1 MKCKYTFSFQQLKQ
15 ESHDS
20 ERRTQSS
27 ENQQQILHQ
36 NQQPTEQSNTS
47 NLSTPSTP
55 WQSLA
60 TSSSSVADYISQLPA
75 SSLPL
80 SLHHFLKYSAE
91 NMKKE
96 TTQPVDMN
104 IGVLQNGTV
113 NINNINA
120 NNLSNNSINTSFTNN
135 LSNLTTI
142 NTAQLHSNTAIIK
155 KKKKKKVEK
164 EKKPRPKPGRQSLS
178 ETLFD

>member
-1 MKCKYTFSFQQLKQ
+1 MLSFQQLKQ
-15 ESHDS
+15 ESLDS

-36 NQQPTEQSNTS
+36 NQPPNEQSNT
-47 NLSTPSTP
+47 NISTPSTTP

-60 TSSSSVADYISQLPA
+60 TSSSTVADYISQLPA

-91 NMKKE
+91 NIKKE

-104 IGVLQNGTV
+104 IGVLQNGSL

-120 NNLSNNSINTSFTNN
+120 NNLSNNSVNTSFTNN
-135 LSNLTTI
+135 MSNLTTI
-142 NTAQLHSNTAIIK
+142 NTAQLHSNTAIVK

-164 EKKPRPKPGRQSLS
+164 EKKPRPKPGRNL
-178 ETLFD
+178 T